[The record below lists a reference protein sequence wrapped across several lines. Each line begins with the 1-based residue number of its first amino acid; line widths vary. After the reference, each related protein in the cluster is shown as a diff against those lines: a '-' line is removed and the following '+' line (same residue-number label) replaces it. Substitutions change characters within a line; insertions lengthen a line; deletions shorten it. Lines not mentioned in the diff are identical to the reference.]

1 LKIAVI
7 GDTHGRIEKI
17 CRELKLVKADQI
29 FFTGDFLSDA
39 KRIAHHL
46 GGVMLHAVAGN
57 CDFYESGPAE
67 RILDLEGK
75 RFYMVHGHQYGVKI
89 SVNSL
94 YYRGLELGADVVLFG
109 HTHIPFCK
117 QIEGIWLI
125 NPGSPS
131 RPRLDKKGSYALLY
145 LEKGKIEA
153 AIEYI

>member
-1 LKIAVI
+1 MKIAVI
-7 GDTHGRIEKI
+7 GDTHGRIENI
-17 CRELKLVKADQI
+17 RRELKTIKPELI

-39 KRIAHHL
+39 KRIYHHL
-46 GGVMLHAVAGN
+46 GVTLHAVAGN
-57 CDFYESGPAE
+57 CDFHDSGPAE

-75 RFYMVHGHQYGVKI
+75 RFYMVHGHQYGVKN

-94 YYRGLELGADVVLFG
+94 YYRGLELNADVVLFG
-109 HTHIPFCK
+109 HTHIPFCE
-117 QIEGIWLI
+117 QIEDIWLI